1 MRLGP
6 PSGMDPEQAALIDRI
21 IGRRGPLNG
30 PFSVLMHSPQLCDRA
45 ELLSSFCLYESSLP
59 PRLRELAL
67 LVTARHHGA
76 AHSWLAHV
84 GKAAEAGVDAG
95 ALRRLAGGLPP
106 DFPAA
111 DEASLYLFATE
122 LLTRHTVTDETY
134 AAARALFG
142 EQGLV
147 ELVAALGTFAMLAMV
162 LNAFEVDLLPGAEP
176 PFSVPDADPPK
187 QLAHLL
193 PALWRGVYDA
203 TKGSE
208 EMPAMESQ
216 VQILRKLVSGGELSP
231 ARLAEEL
238 RLARPTVSNSLR
250 ALVTDGLVERER
262 SAADGRSVVLR
273 ATEHGKDVLYTFRQ
287 GRADVLAEVLG
298 ELSADD
304 QERLVAALPSLDRLL
319 DRLEARA
326 DAEWNSRRG
335 PVAVPRHGHQPDQ
348 RRSGQRDGVQFGV
361 AGSAGEVR

>member
-6 PSGMDPEQAALIDRI
+6 LSGMDSEQAELIDRI

-30 PFSVLMHSPQLCDRA
+30 PFSVLMRSPQLCERV

-67 LVTARHHGA
+67 LVTARHYGA
-76 AHSWLAHV
+76 DHSWLAHL
-84 GKAAEAGVDAG
+84 GKAAEAGVDAS
-95 ALRRLAGGLPP
+95 ALQRLADGLPP
-106 DFPAA
+106 EFPAA
-111 DEASLYLFATE
+111 DEADLYRFTSE
-122 LLTRHTVTDETY
+122 LLTRHTITDETY
-134 AAARALFG
+134 AAARDRFG
-142 EQGLV
+142 EPGLV
-147 ELVAALGTFAMLAMV
+147 ELVAALGTFAMLAML
-162 LNAFEVDLLPGAEP
+162 LNAFEVDLPAGAQS
-176 PFSVPDADPPK
+176 PFSAPDADTPK
-187 QLAHLL
+187 HLAHLL

-250 ALVTDGLVERER
+250 VLVTDGLVERER
-262 SAADGRSVVLR
+262 SAADGRSVLLR
-273 ATEHGKDVLYTFRQ
+273 ATEHGQDVLHTFRQ
-287 GRADVLAEVLG
+287 GRAEVLAEVLA
-298 ELSADD
+298 ELPADD

-319 DRLEARA
+319 EGLEARA
-326 DAEWNSRRG
+326 DAEWNSRR
-335 PVAVPRHGHQPDQ
+335 R
-348 RRSGQRDGVQFGV
+348 
-361 AGSAGEVR
+361 